1 MATLDEYNFF
11 YEKLQLQIRI
21 LAHHVKQY
29 EIIKKISSLTLRKRI
44 VRHKTSNKSATR
56 LTIPGSFNMC
66 PMFLQISL
74 MIVPEPQ
81 LLKIPHYTIRTISSP
96 RHAI

>member
-1 MATLDEYNFF
+1 MATLQSKVLNEYNFTENKLKF
-11 YEKLQLQIRI
+11 GVWYEKLQLQIRI
-21 LAHHVKQY
+21 LSHHVKQY
-29 EIIKKISSLTLRKRI
+29 EIIKKISSLTLWKRI

-74 MIVPEPQ
+74 MIVPEP
-81 LLKIPHYTIRTISSP
+81 
-96 RHAI
+96 